1 MALAYVAL
9 FVVGVT
15 MLAAGLALIVGYLT
29 CSRRDLP
36 RPTGQRRGEVGPLW
50 TQRAV
55 LGALLVTSGFFL
67 AVFGALLTFAG
78 PAA

>member
-1 MALAYVAL
+1 MTLAYVPL
-9 FVVGVT
+9 FAVGVA
-15 MLAAGLALIVGYLT
+15 MLGIGLALIVGYLT
-29 CSRRDLP
+29 RSRLDRS
-36 RPTGQRRGEVGPLW
+36 RPAEQRRAEVGPVW

-55 LGALLVTSGFFL
+55 LGALLMTLGFFL